1 VSSAPEFL
9 IGAERERG
17 ESGYKR
23 AEATKNEK
31 IFGAREKEERPI
43 KNQAWRQRGFL
54 SILAQHWRRPHTAFH
69 SFLILQR
76 SWKSLIL
83 LLETSQQ
90 RFIVLSLE
98 NLNNTSYKRA

>member
-1 VSSAPEFL
+1 MA
-9 IGAERERG
+9 AEG
-17 ESGYKR
+17 L
-23 AEATKNEK
+23 
-31 IFGAREKEERPI
+31 
-43 KNQAWRQRGFL
+43 FL
-54 SILAQHWRRPHTAFH
+54 SILMAQRAYWRRPHTAFH

-83 LLETSQQ
+83 LPETSQQ